1 MLDEIG
7 FNGFKLFLLAEFAFK
22 IESSHKQPIKH
33 SLLVAL
39 FLEDLLFLN
48 DLFGIQT
55 GPYQYFKL
63 LHQHLSADQC
73 HVLHNALFV
82 QLWTHFAYF
91 MHFSSNVVLYY
102 SNEQTL
108 L

>member
-7 FNGFKLFLLAEFAFK
+7 FNGFKLFLLAEFAFQ
-22 IESSHKQPIKH
+22 IESSHKQPIEH

-39 FLEDLLFLN
+39 FLENLLFLD

-55 GPYQYFKL
+55 GPDQYFKL

-82 QLWTHFAYF
+82 QLWTHFTYC